1 MSTPSAPRSRSRSR
15 SRSNDGAVG
24 RLRPAASGG
33 GSDISETIATDGVV
47 AAAKAA
53 AAGFDILKKV
63 KDIQLE
69 LEDLR
74 NQFGS
79 QLLQVASKITATQD
93 DHEIIEPGLIELQT
107 RLLRQR
113 RQLDRVLS
121 MTDDLEKVGLE
132 LIVLCT

>member
-1 MSTPSAPRSRSRSR
+1 MSTPSAPRSRSR

-33 GSDISETIATDGVV
+33 GSDISETIATI
-47 AAAKAA
+47 AH
-53 AAGFDILKKV
+53 FNILNRV
-63 KDIQLE
+63 KSIQLE
-69 LEDLR
+69 VEDLR

-79 QLLQVASKITATQD
+79 QLRQVASKITATQD

-121 MTDDLEKVGLE
+121 MTDDLEKIGLE